1 MASYHCRAC
10 GPTTAE
16 SDEHRGHTVCVRCG
30 QVLEENAIVSEVTF
44 SEKANGAAVADGFF
58 IGADKARATSR
69 LKGVKG
75 ISQDSNAESREQT
88 LANGRRRIQQLA
100 NALNMSDKY
109 VEAAQRFFNLA
120 IVNNFT
126 RGRKTAN
133 VVAACLYIVCRTEK
147 TTHMLIDFSDVL
159 QTDVYVLGSTFLRL
173 VQVLNLRLPLVDPA
187 LYMTRFASRLEFGDK
202 TEAVKRDALRLVS
215 RMNRDWIQTGRRPAG
230 ICAACLLIAARM
242 HNFKRTQRE
251 IVQVV
256 NICDATLRK
265 RLEEFKNTPS
275 AAMSVSD
282 FQNIWL
288 DEQADPPS
296 FSHSKKRKEP
306 ELPPIAPESGGQ
318 RATAGR
324 NPLPFES
331 TEVQEGDVEQEMLS
345 ALHGEDLRRLYPNVE
360 ELADDDLTALD
371 DDEEIQGALLEQDE
385 VEFKTIIWTNEN
397 KDWLEAQ
404 EEKRLQAEADRAA
417 GIEPKPPRQKRRK
430 KANAAGPDGQEEK
443 AGAPVVA
450 PTPAEATKA
459 MLASASKKSSKKINY
474 AVLEN
479 LFEVCRPS
487 RVPFRLL
494 IVA

>member
-1 MASYHCRAC
+1 M
-10 GPTTAE
+10 
-16 SDEHRGHTVCVRCG
+16 
-30 QVLEENAIVSEVTF
+30 
-44 SEKANGAAVADGFF
+44 
-58 IGADKARATSR
+58 
-69 LKGVKG
+69 
-75 ISQDSNAESREQT
+75 
-88 LANGRRRIQQLA
+88 
-100 NALNMSDKY
+100 
-109 VEAAQRFFNLA
+109 EAAQRFFNLA

-187 LYMTRFASRLEFGDK
+187 LYMTRFASRLDFGDK
-202 TEAVKRDALRLVS
+202 TEIVKRDALRLVS

-265 RLEEFKNTPS
+265 RLDEFKSTPS

-296 FSHSKKRKEP
+296 FQRGKKRKERETVP
-306 ELPPIAPESGGQ
+306 ASGPLPYESG
-318 RATAGR
+318 
-324 NPLPFES
+324 
-331 TEVQEGDVEQEMLS
+331 VVEGDVETEMNDALQS
-345 ALHGEDLRRLYPNVE
+345 AELREAIRGKAAPATASHAGGDAE
-360 ELADDDLTALD
+360 REDDLAYLD
-371 DDEEIQGALLEQDE
+371 DDDEIKDALLETDE

-397 KDWLEAQ
+397 KDWLAAQ
-404 EEKRLQAEADRAA
+404 EGESCFITVGAE
-417 GIEPKPPRQKRRK
+417 
-430 KANAAGPDGQEEK
+430 
-443 AGAPVVA
+443 
-450 PTPAEATKA
+450 
-459 MLASASKKSSKKINY
+459 
-474 AVLEN
+474 
-479 LFEVCRPS
+479 S
-487 RVPFRLL
+487 RC
-494 IVA
+494 